1 MERIGRD
8 LGCIRTVNDPVL
20 ALSEGK
26 WKYGIV
32 FMKGESCFSAMG
44 KFPGYTGGF
53 VDNIEELEM
62 PPGWQVISMGAG
74 I

>member
-1 MERIGRD
+1 MYMEHVGRD
-8 LGCIRTVNDPVL
+8 LGCIKTVN
-20 ALSEGK
+20 EGE
-26 WKYGIV
+26 WKDGIV
-32 FMKGESCFSAMG
+32 FMKGKSCFSAMG

-53 VDNIEELEM
+53 VDNIEDLEV